1 MNLSLH
7 ENVLEVHGLDCLSA
21 TNSADFRNRVRPMID
36 AQHPIVQ
43 VDCSTVRFIDSEGLG
58 ALVSIHRATI
68 PLQGKVRLLHPTPL
82 VRKLIELIHFDQ
94 ILELTP

>member
-58 ALVSIHRATI
+58 ALVSI
-68 PLQGKVRLLHPTPL
+68 RLLHPTPL